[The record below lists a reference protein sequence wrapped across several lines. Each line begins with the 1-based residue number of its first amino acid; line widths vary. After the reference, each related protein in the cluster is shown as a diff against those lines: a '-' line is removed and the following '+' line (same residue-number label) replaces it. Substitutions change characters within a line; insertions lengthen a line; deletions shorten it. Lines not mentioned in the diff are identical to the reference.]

1 MMKTAADS
9 ERRATILPLDR
20 RAAGPAYFPTAAAF
34 GGVPRAMST
43 DLATLE
49 RPPARVSP
57 SSPHVWLGPDLRDA
71 DFVVRLPDECL
82 AELDAVVAEQRKAPV
97 PTLILLP
104 EHFEMSA
111 CRQWMA
117 GIKQRLDQ
125 GLGFVILDRLPVD
138 RWSKRELTDI
148 YWLIGSLLEPPVAQD
163 WPGTMIY
170 DVRHDGQAYTGET
183 RTALTPEGLDMH
195 NDSSMGEA
203 PPNYISL
210 LCLNAAKSGGK
221 SSLSS
226 AYAAHVHFQ
235 ERDPDLLAR
244 MYQPFYRHHQEY
256 QAPDAGKSN
265 WYPIFGI
272 LPDGGLRIRF
282 NARVIRRGYAKTG
295 RVLDEAGVRSVDL
308 MDEFLG
314 SPEHRHDFFME
325 PGQMQ
330 ILNNRFIVHGRTPY
344 VDHDEPE
351 KRRHLLR
358 LWLRKG
364 DRRQFR
370 G

>member
-1 MMKTAADS
+1 
-9 ERRATILPLDR
+9 
-20 RAAGPAYFPTAAAF
+20 
-34 GGVPRAMST
+34 MST
-43 DLATLE
+43 DTAILE
-49 RPPARVSP
+49 RAATVRPTLSP
-57 SSPHVWLGPDLRDA
+57 RAWLGPQLRDE
-71 DFVVRLPDECL
+71 DFVVGLPAECL
-82 AELDAVVAEQRKAPV
+82 AELDGVVAEQRKAPV
-97 PTLILLP
+97 PTLILVP
-104 EHFEMSA
+104 EHFELSA
-111 CRQWMA
+111 CRRWMA
-117 GIKQRLDQ
+117 GIKERLDH
-125 GLGFVILDRLPVD
+125 GLGFVILDRMPVD

-148 YWLIGSLLEPPVAQD
+148 YWLLGSLLEPPVAQD

-170 DVRHDGQAYTGET
+170 DVRHDGQPYTGET

-210 LCLNAAKSGGK
+210 LCLNTAKSGGK

-226 AYAAHVHFQ
+226 AYAAQNHFIT
-235 ERDPDLLAR
+235 EHPELLDR
-244 MYQPFYRHHQEY
+244 LYRPFYRHHQEY
-256 QAPDAGKSN
+256 QAADAGKNN
-265 WYPIFGI
+265 WYPIFGTE
-272 LPDGGLRIRF
+272 PDGGLRIRF

-295 RVLDEAGVRSVDL
+295 RVLDNEGVQAVDI
-308 MDEFLG
+308 MDAFLG
-314 SPEHRHDFFME
+314 DPAHRHDFFME

-344 VDHDEPE
+344 VDFDEPE

-358 LWLRKG
+358 LWLRAG

>member
-1 MMKTAADS
+1 
-9 ERRATILPLDR
+9 
-20 RAAGPAYFPTAAAF
+20 
-34 GGVPRAMST
+34 MSSDT
-43 DLATLE
+43 ATLE
-49 RPPARVSP
+49 RPSAARPALSP
-57 SSPHVWLGPDLRDA
+57 RAWLGPQLRDE

-82 AELDAVVAEQRKAPV
+82 AELDAIVAEQRKAPV
-97 PTLILLP
+97 PTLILVP

-111 CRQWMA
+111 CRRWMG
-117 GIKQRLDQ
+117 GIKQRLDD

-138 RWSKRELTDI
+138 RWSKRELTDV
-148 YWLIGSLLEPPVAQD
+148 YWLVLSLLEPPVAQD

-170 DVRHDGQAYTGET
+170 DVRHDGQPYTGET

-210 LCLNAAKSGGK
+210 LCLQTARSGGM

-226 AYAAHVHFQ
+226 AYAAQNHFLT
-235 ERDPDLLAR
+235 EHPDLVDRL
-244 MYQPFYRHHQEY
+244 YQPFYRHHQEY
-256 QAPDAGKSN
+256 QAADAARNN
-265 WYPIFGI
+265 WYPIFQVEA
-272 LPDGGLRIRF
+272 DGGLRIRF

-295 RVLDEAGVRSVDL
+295 RVLDEAGVRAVDL
-308 MDEFLG
+308 MDAFLG
-314 SPEHRHDFFME
+314 DPAHRHDFFME

-330 ILNNRFIVHGRTPY
+330 ILNNRIIVHGRTPY

>member
-1 MMKTAADS
+1 MSEIAA
-9 ERRATILPLDR
+9 ATPMLATP
-20 RAAGPAYFPTAAAF
+20 GPA
-34 GGVPRAMST
+34 
-43 DLATLE
+43 E
-49 RPPARVSP
+49 RT
-57 SSPHVWLGPDLRDA
+57 WLGPKLADA
-71 DFVVRLPDECL
+71 DFIVGLPPECL
-82 AELDAVVAEQRKAPV
+82 DELEGVVAEQRKAPV

-104 EHFEMSA
+104 EHFRLDA

-117 GIKQRLDQ
+117 GIRRRLDE
-125 GLGFVILDRLPVD
+125 GLGFVILDRLPID
-138 RWSKRELTDI
+138 RWSPTEVADV
-148 YWLIGSLLEPPVAQD
+148 YWVLGSLLEPPVAQD

-170 DVRHDGQAYTGET
+170 DVRHDGRPYTGET

-210 LCLNAAKSGGK
+210 LCLRTAKSGGK

-226 AYAAHVHFQ
+226 AFAAHDHFLS
-235 ERDPDLLAR
+235 ERPDLLERLYA
-244 MYQPFYRHHQEY
+244 PFYRHHQEY
-256 QAPDAGKSN
+256 QAPDAARSN
-265 WYPIFGI
+265 WYPIFA
-272 LPDGGLRIRF
+272 LEEGGLRIRF

-295 RVLDEAGVRSVDL
+295 RVLDAAGVEAVEA
-308 MDEFLG
+308 MDAFLG
-314 SPEHRHDFFME
+314 DPAHRHDFWME

-330 ILNNRFIVHGRTPY
+330 ILNNRVIVHGRTPY

-351 KRRHLLR
+351 QRRHLLR